1 MLFRVA
7 TMLRFLFLALL
18 ATLASAAS
26 AMSLGSK
33 HAILIDEAS
42 GRVLFQKNATD
53 IVPIASLTKLMTAML
68 VLDAHLDMQEP
79 ITITEDDVDTLKFS
93 SSRVPVGATFTRRT
107 LLELALMSSD
117 NRAAHA
123 LGRTYP
129 GGLDG
134 FRHAARNKA
143 MALQLRR
150 TNIEEPTG
158 LSPNNTSTASDLA
171 KLAMAA
177 SEYPDIEQITTVSD
191 DLIEVGGHQ
200 RQYHNTNRLV
210 REKNWNILLSK
221 TGFTNEAGR
230 CIIMR
235 VRAAGHNAVMV
246 LLNARESISRTAD
259 ANRLYRILAGENTP
273 QVVAGLR

>member
-1 MLFRVA
+1 MFRLLLLV
-7 TMLRFLFLALL
+7 LL
-18 ATLASAAS
+18 ATLASTAS
-26 AMSLGSK
+26 AVSLGSK
-33 HAILIDEAS
+33 HAILIDEDS

-53 IVPIASLTKLMTAML
+53 IVPIASLTKLMTAMV
-68 VLDAHLDMQEP
+68 VLDAHLDMEEP
-79 ITITEDDVDTLKFS
+79 ITITEDDVDTIKFS
-93 SSRVPVGATFTRRT
+93 SSRVPVGATFSRRT

-123 LGRTYP
+123 LARTYP
-129 GGLDG
+129 GGMEG
-134 FRHAARNKA
+134 WRVAARNKA

-150 TNIEEPTG
+150 TNIGEPTG
-158 LSPNNTSTASDLA
+158 LSPNNTSTAADLA

-177 SEYPDIEQITTVSD
+177 SNYPEIEQITTVSE
-191 DLIEVGGHQ
+191 DLIEVGGRQ

-210 REKNWNILLSK
+210 RDRNWDILLSK
-221 TGFTNEAGR
+221 TGFTKEAGR

-246 LLNARESISRTAD
+246 LLNARESINRTAD
-259 ANRLYRILAGENTP
+259 ANRLYRMLAGEDQP

>member
-1 MLFRVA
+1 
-7 TMLRFLFLALL
+7 MLRFLFFTLL

-33 HAILIDEAS
+33 HAILIDETS

-53 IVPIASLTKLMTAML
+53 IVPIASLTKLMTAMV

-134 FRHAARNKA
+134 FRRAARDKA

-177 SEYPDIEQITTVSD
+177 ADYPEIEQITTVSD
-191 DLIEVGGHQ
+191 DLIEVGGRQ
-200 RQYHNTNRLV
+200 RHYHNTNRLV
-210 REKNWNILLSK
+210 RDKNWNILLSK

-246 LLNARESISRTAD
+246 LLNARASINRTTD
-259 ANRLYRILAGENTP
+259 ANRLYRMLADEGQP
-273 QVVAGLR
+273 QLVAGLR

>member
-1 MLFRVA
+1 MFLGGPMFRLF
-7 TMLRFLFLALL
+7 FLALL
-18 ATLASAAS
+18 ATLASTAS
-26 AMSLGSK
+26 AVSLGSK

-42 GRVLFQKNATD
+42 GRVLFQKNASD
-53 IVPIASLTKLMTAML
+53 IVPIASLTKLMTAMV
-68 VLDAHLDMQEP
+68 VLDAQLDMEEP
-79 ITITEDDVDTLKFS
+79 ITITEEDVDTLKFS
-93 SSRVPVGATFTRRT
+93 SSRVPVGATFSRRT

-123 LGRTYP
+123 LARTYP
-129 GGLDG
+129 GGLEG
-134 FRHAARNKA
+134 WRVAARNKA

-150 TNIEEPTG
+150 TSIGEPTG
-158 LSPNNTSTASDLA
+158 LSPNNTSTAADLA

-177 SEYPDIEQITTVSD
+177 SNYPEIEQITTVSE
-191 DLIEVGGHQ
+191 DLIEVGGRQ

-210 REKNWNILLSK
+210 RDRNWDILLSK
-221 TGFTNEAGR
+221 TGFTKEAGR

-246 LLNARESISRTAD
+246 LLNARESINRTAD
-259 ANRLYRILAGENTP
+259 ANRLYRMLAGEDRP

>member
-1 MLFRVA
+1 MFLGAPMFR
-7 TMLRFLFLALL
+7 LLFLALL
-18 ATLASAAS
+18 ATLASTAS
-26 AMSLGSK
+26 AVSLGSK
-33 HAILIDEAS
+33 HAILIDEDS

-53 IVPIASLTKLMTAML
+53 IVPIASLTKLMTAMV
-68 VLDAHLDMQEP
+68 VLDAHLDMDEP

-93 SSRVPVGATFTRRT
+93 SSRVPVGATFSRRT

-123 LGRTYP
+123 LARTYP
-129 GGLDG
+129 GGLEAW
-134 FRHAARNKA
+134 RVAARNKA

-150 TNIEEPTG
+150 TNIGEPTG
-158 LSPNNTSTASDLA
+158 LSPNNTSTAADLA

-177 SEYPDIEQITTVSD
+177 SQYPEIQQITTVSED
-191 DLIEVGGHQ
+191 QIEVRGRQ
-200 RQYHNTNRLV
+200 RQYHNTNRFV
-210 REKNWNILLSK
+210 RDGSWDILLSK
-221 TGFTNEAGR
+221 TGFTKEAGR

-259 ANRLYRILAGENTP
+259 ANRLYHMLSSENQP
-273 QVVAGLR
+273 QMVAELR

>member
-1 MLFRVA
+1 MFLVLIMFRLFV
-7 TMLRFLFLALL
+7 LALL
-18 ATLASAAS
+18 ATLASTAS
-26 AMSLGSK
+26 AVSLGSK

-53 IVPIASLTKLMTAML
+53 IVPIASLTKLMTAMV
-68 VLDAHLDMQEP
+68 VLDAQLDMDEP
-79 ITITEDDVDTLKFS
+79 ITITEEDVDTLKFS
-93 SSRVPVGATFTRRT
+93 SSRVPVGATFSRRT

-123 LGRTYP
+123 LARTYP
-129 GGLDG
+129 GGLEG
-134 FRHAARNKA
+134 WRVAARNKA

-150 TNIEEPTG
+150 TSIGEPTG
-158 LSPNNTSTASDLA
+158 LSPNNTSTAADLA

-177 SEYPDIEQITTVSD
+177 SNYPEIEQITTVSE
-191 DLIEVGGHQ
+191 DLIEVGGRQ

-210 REKNWNILLSK
+210 RDRNWDILLSK
-221 TGFTNEAGR
+221 TGFTKEAGR
-230 CIIMR
+230 CIVMR

-246 LLNARESISRTAD
+246 LLNARESINRTAD
-259 ANRLYRILAGENTP
+259 ANRLYRMLAGEDQP